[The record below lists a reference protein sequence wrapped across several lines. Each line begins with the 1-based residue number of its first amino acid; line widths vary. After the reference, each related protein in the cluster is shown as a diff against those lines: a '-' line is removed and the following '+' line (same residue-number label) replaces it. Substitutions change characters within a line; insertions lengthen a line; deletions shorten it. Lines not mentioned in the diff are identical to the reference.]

1 MLLGVQPGGR
11 ASAGGDVLLGV
22 QPGGRASAGGC
33 VLQGVQP
40 GGRAGAGGDVLL
52 GVQPGG
58 RASAGSGF
66 QSTSGESSPQG
77 GYSPRSLDGD
87 ERVHHVHG
95 KCGGGALHDQPVGGG

>member
-1 MLLGVQPGGR
+1 MRAGTGGVVLLDEMQGGR
-11 ASAGGDVLLGV
+11 ANDVAGI
-22 QPGGRASAGGC
+22 
-33 VLQGVQP
+33 
-40 GGRAGAGGDVLL
+40 
-52 GVQPGG
+52 
-58 RASAGSGF
+58 